1 MATQNKIQFGLKNV
15 YYAKLTETTTTA
27 GVTTYSYGTPKAFP
41 GAVSMSLAP
50 NGDTVKEYAD
60 DSEWYTLAQN
70 NGYEG
75 DFEYEVMPDDFRSDI
90 LGETLDAKGVFFESS
105 NSSTVYFALLF
116 EIDGDQFKRRNAFL
130 KCSATRETLENNT
143 KGESLEPTH
152 GTLTISAVPR
162 ADQRVLSHTSKDVNA
177 SVYNNWFS
185 TVYDTPNS
193 ST

>member
-1 MATQNKIQFGLKNV
+1 MAAQNKIQFGLKNV

-27 GVTTYSYGTPKAFP
+27 GVTTYSYGSPKAWP

-50 NGDTVKEYAD
+50 NGDVMKEFAD
-60 DSEWYTLAQN
+60 DSEWYTVAQN

-90 LGETLDAKGVFFESS
+90 LNETLDAKGVFFES
-105 NSSTVYFALLF
+105 NATVTTYFALLF
-116 EIDGDQFKRRNAFL
+116 EVDGDSFKRRNAFL
-130 KCSATRETLENNT
+130 KCSATRETLDNAT

-152 GTLTISAVPR
+152 GTITISAVPR
-162 ADQRVLSHTSKDVNA
+162 ADGKVVSHTSKDVNA
-177 SVYNNWFS
+177 SVYNAWFS
-185 TVYDTPNS
+185 NVYDTASS